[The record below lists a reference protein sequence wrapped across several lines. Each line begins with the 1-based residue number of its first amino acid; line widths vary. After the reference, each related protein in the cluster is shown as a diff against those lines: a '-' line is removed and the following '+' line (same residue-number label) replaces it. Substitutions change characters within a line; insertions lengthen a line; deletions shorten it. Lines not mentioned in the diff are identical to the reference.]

1 MAGEEVVLLD
11 VWSSSYAMRVKVA
24 LAEKGVEYVCQP
36 QNLVS
41 KGSSLLEM
49 NPIHK
54 KIPVLIHNGK
64 PVCESLVI
72 LEYIDEVWPELSP
85 LLPKDPYQR
94 SQARFWADFINKK
107 LYAGAKVLWKAKG
120 EEQEKIIKDYIEN
133 LKILEGVLKNE
144 KFFGGDTFGYV
155 DVAFSP
161 ITSWFYTLEIFGKFS
176 IEANCPKIV
185 AWAKRC
191 KERHSVSSTLPDSD
205 KVYNYALDIKKA
217 LGLD

>member
-11 VWSSSYAMRVKVA
+11 FWSSSYAMRVKVA

-36 QNLVS
+36 QNLVN
-41 KGSSLLEM
+41 KSSLLLEM
-49 NPIHK
+49 NPVHK

-64 PVCESLVI
+64 PICESLVI
-72 LEYIDEVWPELSP
+72 LEYIDKAWPELCP

-94 SQARFWADFINKK
+94 SQARFWADFIDKK
-107 LYAGAKVLWKAKG
+107 IYDGAKVLWKAKG
-120 EEQEKIIKDYIEN
+120 EEQEKIKKEYIEN

-144 KFFGGDTFGYV
+144 KFFGGDTFGYI
-155 DVAFSP
+155 DVAFIP
-161 ITSWFYTLEIFGKFS
+161 ITSWFYTLETFGNFS

-191 KERHSVSSTLPDSD
+191 KERHSVSNSLPDSD
-205 KVYNYALDIKKA
+205 EVYNFALDIKKA
-217 LGLD
+217 LGL